1 MNAAAEHNEN
11 ELPNTKAA
19 ARTEELR
26 RDLSPQSVLGE
37 CDFPSHMKKLTLL
50 GNVLRTESLA
60 SIQVTLLGQVS
71 P

>member
-26 RDLSPQSVLGE
+26 RDLSPQSVL